1 MSEYISNSIF
11 ITPREGYSLPL
22 GFREKFLDEQ
32 GEFTYAKTRPAE
44 PFDEGLDWTTVG
56 DVSDGTLT
64 INLDTLTVPDAWL
77 CHLAREYPSLIIECE
92 YSDLDEEVFGRDVW
106 SGGQRILSQ
115 EVDADEWSFQR
126 LGYFGYEIEDN
137 GAVDTFEDEENAQA
151 VQEVQ
156 TALEGKD
163 WVALMDALFTARHQ
177 LKYFEGEDIG
187 EDELRVAIVANAAAI
202 KLLHAVL
209 TDPSVDAE
217 PIAGVIGYC
226 DEDCRDGRPDVP
238 ATRDDLLEVVETIAV
253 ESARLVSLSRLH
265 ATAREIRSLKE
276 RAVTA

>member
-11 ITPREGYSLPL
+11 IQPREGYSLPL
-22 GFREKFLDEQ
+22 GFRDKFLDDE

-64 INLDTLTVPDAWL
+64 INIDTRELPYAWL
-77 CHLAREYPSLIIECE
+77 SFLAEGYPSLTFECE
-92 YSDLDEEVFGRDVW
+92 YSVLDDEVFGQDVW
-106 SGGQRILSQ
+106 SGGQRILSK
-115 EVDADEWSFQR
+115 EYVNGWSIQR
-126 LGYFGYEIEDN
+126 LGYFGYDDENDD
-137 GAVDTFEDEENAQA
+137 ADDMPFEDEENAQA
-151 VQEVQ
+151 VQEVE
-156 TALEGKD
+156 TALEAKD

-177 LKYFEGEDIG
+177 LKYFEGEDIE

-209 TDPSVDAE
+209 TDPTVDAS

-226 DEDCRDGRPDVP
+226 DDDCRDGRPDEP
-238 ATRDDLLEVVETIAV
+238 ATREDLLGVVETIAV

-265 ATAREIRSLKE
+265 GTAREIRSLKE